1 MGKNDDAWEKIFS
14 EYNILNAI
22 KSNGCFRISSS
33 LIKKYRE
40 PRLMT
45 KFDHSANLPKI
56 FSDNNLSILPI
67 TRGDYIIGPFS
78 TYHVLEEND
87 AEPVKIAPPSNIQ
100 TLALQFVVSEA
111 IALNLAY
118 SSGII
123 EDFLEDDRLMPTVN
137 GRMSSGKFN
146 FFINAGCEK
155 KSIPVDS
162 SQIEIDAAYEGVKY
176 LSLFEAKNDVI
187 SRDFLVRQLYYPYR
201 AWKDRVTK
209 NVKSIFM
216 EYSNGLFC
224 LFQYEFED
232 PLDYNSLLLTKFRS
246 YLISPEISISDIE
259 NLLKDTQIIKE
270 PKIPFPQ
277 ANSMARVINLFEELA
292 KKDLEKE
299 EITLFYK
306 FDKRQTDYYTNALLY
321 LGLAKK
327 CGLRFSLS
335 KLGLDIINLP
345 YREKQLAIARLIIR
359 HGVFN
364 KVLRETMNCGVQ
376 PDRRRIA
383 QIMKECNIYNVDSE
397 KTFKRRASSIYAW
410 IKWIISLIN
419 SE

>member
-1 MGKNDDAWEKIFS
+1 
-14 EYNILNAI
+14 
-22 KSNGCFRISSS
+22 
-33 LIKKYRE
+33 
-40 PRLMT
+40 
-45 KFDHSANLPKI
+45 
-56 FSDNNLSILPI
+56 
-67 TRGDYIIGPFS
+67 
-78 TYHVLEEND
+78 
-87 AEPVKIAPPSNIQ
+87 
-100 TLALQFVVSEA
+100 
-111 IALNLAY
+111 
-118 SSGII
+118 
-123 EDFLEDDRLMPTVN
+123 
-137 GRMSSGKFN
+137 
-146 FFINAGCEK
+146 
-155 KSIPVDS
+155 
-162 SQIEIDAAYEGVKY
+162 
-176 LSLFEAKNDVI
+176 
-187 SRDFLVRQLYYPYR
+187 
-201 AWKDRVTK
+201 
-209 NVKSIFM
+209 M

-321 LGLAKK
+321 LGLAEK